1 MKLFARGCG
10 LSQLPYTTRAE
21 DLSIRDRF
29 DIEAHAATCP
39 ECAAALRDV
48 HAVDAA
54 LRSAFGPL
62 RERRAMLAPGRVR
75 LALNSRRVEPS
86 TLFRVPRFFGR
97 LAEVSV
103 MVGVTLFV
111 IGGSVEYPQS
121 VAPQQPRSVIQEYFR
136 KQPPT
141 DELDYFRW
149 LRLNRTESAKVVSEP
164 VRFPDGGRYDFDFVE
179 PVRAPTASP
188 R

>member
-10 LSQLPYTTRAE
+10 LSQLPYTARAE

-29 DIEAHAATCP
+29 EIEAHAASCP

-48 HAVDAA
+48 HSVDAA

-75 LALNSRRVEPS
+75 LALNSRRVERS
-86 TLFRVPRFFGR
+86 TLFRLPRFFGR

-111 IGGSVEYPQS
+111 IGGSVEYPPTGSPPPTRAQ
-121 VAPQQPRSVIQEYFR
+121 IHGYFTH
-136 KQPPT
+136 QPPT
-141 DELDYFRW
+141 HGSDF
-149 LRLNRTESAKVVSEP
+149 
-164 VRFPDGGRYDFDFVE
+164 FPFVD
-179 PVRAPTASP
+179 PQPP
-188 R
+188 P

>member
-10 LSQLPYTTRAE
+10 LSQLPYTARAE

-29 DIEAHAATCP
+29 DIEAHAATCLD
-39 ECAAALRDV
+39 CAAALRDM
-48 HAVDAA
+48 HSVDAA

-75 LALNSRRVEPS
+75 LALNTRRVERS
-86 TLFRVPRFFGR
+86 ILFRLPRFFGR

-136 KQPPT
+136 KQPPA
-141 DELDYFRW
+141 DEINYFRW
-149 LRLNRTESAKVVSEP
+149 LRLSRTDDTKVVIDP
-164 VRFPDGGRYDFDFVE
+164 VRFPVGGRYDFDLVE
-179 PVRAPTASP
+179 LVRAPTASP

>member
-10 LSQLPYTTRAE
+10 LSQLPYTARAE

-29 DIEAHAATCP
+29 DIEAHAASCP
-39 ECAAALRDV
+39 ECAAALRDA
-48 HAVDAA
+48 HSVDAA

-75 LALNSRRVEPS
+75 LALNSSRVERS
-86 TLFRVPRFFGR
+86 TFVRVPRFFGR

-111 IGGSVEYPQS
+111 IGGAVRYPQAG
-121 VAPQQPRSVIQEYFR
+121 VPQHARPGIQENFL
-136 KQPPT
+136 KQPPPN
-141 DELDYFRW
+141 EKHYFR
-149 LRLNRTESAKVVSEP
+149 R
-164 VRFPDGGRYDFDFVE
+164 VRPNHTQTPKGGRL
-179 PVRAPTASP
+179 P
-188 R
+188 

>member
-10 LSQLPYTTRAE
+10 LSQLPYTARAE

-29 DIEAHAATCP
+29 DLEAHAATCQ
-39 ECAAALRDV
+39 ECSEALRDV
-48 HAVDAA
+48 YSIDAA

-75 LALNSRRVEPS
+75 LALNSSRVERS
-86 TLFRVPRFFGR
+86 TLVRVPRFFGR

-111 IGGSVEYPQS
+111 IGGSVEYPRS
-121 VAPQQPRSVIQEYFR
+121 VVPQQPRSVIQEYFL

-141 DELDYFRW
+141 DEINYFRW
-149 LRLNRTESAKVVSEP
+149 LRLNRADSPKVVSDP
-164 VRFPDGGRYDFDFVE
+164 VRFPVGGRYDFDLVE
-179 PVRAPTASP
+179 PVPTPSASP

>member
-1 MKLFARGCG
+1 MKIFARGCG
-10 LSQLPYTTRAE
+10 LSQLPYTARAE

-29 DIEAHAATCP
+29 DIEAHAASCP
-39 ECAAALRDV
+39 ECAAALRDA
-48 HAVDAA
+48 HSVDAA

-75 LALNSRRVEPS
+75 LALNSSRVERS
-86 TLFRVPRFFGR
+86 TFVRVPRFFGR

-111 IGGSVEYPQS
+111 IGGSVEYPQA
-121 VAPQQPRSVIQEYFR
+121 VVPQHARSVIQEYFL

-141 DELDYFRW
+141 DEINYFRW
-149 LRLNRTESAKVVSEP
+149 LRLNQTESPKVVSDP
-164 VRFPDGGRYDFDFVE
+164 VRFPVGGRYDFDLVE

>member
-10 LSQLPYTTRAE
+10 LSQLPYTARAE

-29 DIEAHAATCP
+29 EIEAHAATCP
-39 ECAAALRDV
+39 ECAAALREV
-48 HAVDAA
+48 HSVDAA
-54 LRSAFGPL
+54 LRSAFAPL
-62 RERRAMLAPGRVR
+62 RERRATLAPGRVR
-75 LALNSRRVEPS
+75 LALNSRRVERS
-86 TLFRVPRFFGR
+86 TLFRLPRVFGR

-121 VAPQQPRSVIQEYFR
+121 VAPQQPRSIIQDYFR

-141 DELDYFRW
+141 DEIDYFRW
-149 LRLNRTESAKVVSEP
+149 LRLNRTESAMVVSDP
-164 VRFPDGGRYDFDFVE
+164 VRFPDGGRYDFDLVE